1 MSQQL
6 AFQDEASEFLGVKEF
21 GTDGPS
27 ECIQRATKVPDAR
40 QTVRPPAAADTH
52 TLAHTLAL
60 RWLPSGPGRGALAA
74 WVPRRGGSG
83 ALLPA

>member
-27 ECIQRATKVPDAR
+27 ECVQRGQSALALSRPGGLLPLQVPTRLLGASPGLER
-40 QTVRPPAAADTH
+40 SAPAA
-52 TLAHTLAL
+52 
-60 RWLPSGPGRGALAA
+60 
-74 WVPRRGGSG
+74 
-83 ALLPA
+83 